1 MARSSD
7 PTTRLAHYKQQYQQ
21 LASRMSDLGF
31 IWPGSISRRMMTCG
45 KPSCACHSD
54 PEARHGPYIYWTT
67 KKASK
72 TVGKLLG
79 PEEAELYEEWIANRK
94 QLEDIVR
101 QMKALSRRAV
111 SAALKARTAAAE
123 CDQHSASPRK
133 TPKRSR

>member
-7 PTTRLAHYKQQYQQ
+7 PTARLADYKRQYEQ
-21 LASRMSDLGF
+21 LASRVPDLGF

-72 TVGKLLG
+72 TVGKLLS

-94 QLEDIVR
+94 QLEAIVR
-101 QMKALSRRAV
+101 EMKALSRRA
-111 SAALKARTAAAE
+111 ATTALKARASNTKPAARPKA
-123 CDQHSASPRK
+123 ARK
-133 TPKRSR
+133 TPKLSP